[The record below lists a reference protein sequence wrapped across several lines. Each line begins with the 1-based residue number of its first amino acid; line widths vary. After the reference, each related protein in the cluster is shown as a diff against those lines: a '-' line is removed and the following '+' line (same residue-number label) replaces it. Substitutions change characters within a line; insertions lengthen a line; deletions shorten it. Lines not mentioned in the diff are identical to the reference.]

1 MLARYRIFSPLYVMT
16 CVAHPFTSCSIQTM
30 QSSFVSYLYRASN
43 ALNSQQA
50 LQIPYIRT
58 KVVAG
63 SHTWRLP
70 GPLSCP
76 RRRASSRRISSGMP
90 VATGNAGSTSCAWD
104 ACSTRS
110 TATATASS
118 RRPSYRA
125 RWAGSIGLSLGVPA
139 APAGPAGALDAVVE
153 AYVAP
158 GMAGLRFVDFLAF
171 HADLAGAGG
180 SGDHDAAH
188 GKEEEEMR
196 EAFQVFDED
205 GDGYISAAEL
215 QAVLTRM
222 GMPEAGCAT

>member
-1 MLARYRIFSPLYVMT
+1 
-16 CVAHPFTSCSIQTM
+16 
-30 QSSFVSYLYRASN
+30 
-43 ALNSQQA
+43 
-50 LQIPYIRT
+50 
-58 KVVAG
+58 
-63 SHTWRLP
+63 
-70 GPLSCP
+70 
-76 RRRASSRRISSGMP
+76 
-90 VATGNAGSTSCAWD
+90 
-104 ACSTRS
+104 
-110 TATATASS
+110 
-118 RRPSYRA
+118 
-125 RWAGSIGLSLGVPA
+125 VPA